1 MIQIIQPIKWQ
12 DYFIGPGDFIT
23 PRRKSLDAGA
33 GPGYSFVPM
42 EEAHCILCGPAKR
55 RAVFTR
61 SPAGGEAFT
70 LVRCTSCGLRYLSP
84 RPTEKEIGRYY
95 QSTYFTRRTDRG
107 YDNYFAPGTRAQIE
121 RLFLLNL
128 DDLGFSEY
136 ERSLRGPRRALD
148 IGCAAGY
155 FVNMLAARGWKAA
168 GIDISESCVAFARDR
183 LKLDV
188 TRGGYLEKK
197 YRHRFDLISLWATIE
212 HLHRPDLFLQKIR
225 CDLGDGG
232 RLYLSTCRA
241 GGASFMRLYG
251 SRWRYYNF
259 PEHLYFFS
267 IGQMMRLLEANGFR
281 PVACST
287 YGSGFGRPG
296 SFLRKAADLAA
307 KRFNM
312 GDMMVVAAE
321 KA

>member
-1 MIQIIQPIKWQ
+1 MKWQ
-12 DYFIGPGDFIT
+12 DYFIGSDYFLS
-23 PRRKSLDAGA
+23 PRRKSLDATA
-33 GPGYSFVPM
+33 KPGYSFVPM

-55 RAVFTR
+55 RVVFTK
-61 SPAGGEAFT
+61 SSADGEAFT
-70 LVRCTSCGLRYLSP
+70 LVRCAFCGLRFLSP
-84 RPTEKEIGRYY
+84 RPTEKEIGQYY
-95 QSTYFTRRTDRG
+95 RSAYFTRRTDRG

-128 DDLGFSEY
+128 GDLGFSEH
-136 ERSLRGPRRALD
+136 ERSLRGARRALD

-155 FVNMLAARGWKAA
+155 FVNMLAARGWNAS

-188 TRGGYLEKK
+188 TRCDYLEKK
-197 YRHRFDLISLWATIE
+197 YRDRFDLITLWATIE
-212 HLHRPDLFLQKIR
+212 HLHRPDLFLQKIHR
-225 CDLGDGG
+225 DLGDGG

-241 GGASFMRLYG
+241 GGASFMRLFG
-251 SRWRYYNF
+251 SSWRYYNF

-267 IGQMMRLLEANGFR
+267 IGQMRRLLTVNGFR
-281 PVACST
+281 FVACST

-296 SFLRKAADLAA
+296 SPLRKAADFAA